1 MTYFLFPGQGSQVV
15 GMGRDFHEGS
25 QAARAVLDKAEE
37 VLGSGFLDAIFEG
50 EQEQLN
56 DTRMAQPAL
65 VAVGAAIARHL
76 IENGVRPSGFAGH
89 SIGEISALT
98 AAGSLS
104 LEDGLRITRLRA
116 LFMSEGVPP
125 GGMAAVTGID
135 AAAIADNLPEG
146 VNVANYNGPQQT
158 IISGTEEGLTEAEE
172 LLKGAGARRVIRLR
186 VSGPFHSPYMKDAAE
201 KFREELKDVTF
212 ERPNGR
218 FISSVSGLE
227 ESDPAHI
234 RELLGAQATAPV
246 RWTQV
251 LECIGPV
258 PAVEAGPGKVLQG
271 IAKRM
276 EGAPSIALAGTLEQA
291 DAIAQ
296 AG

>member
-1 MTYFLFPGQGSQVV
+1 MTYFLFPGQGSQAV

-25 QAARAVLDKAEE
+25 EAARAVLDKAEE
-37 VLGSGFLDAIFEG
+37 VLGPGFLGAIFEG

-56 DTRMAQPAL
+56 ETRNAQPAL

-76 IENGVRPSGFAGH
+76 IENGMKPSGFAGH
-89 SIGEISALT
+89 SIGEITALA

-104 LEDGLRITRLRA
+104 LEDALRITRLRA
-116 LFMSEGVPP
+116 RFMSEGVPA
-125 GGMAAVTGID
+125 GGMAAVTGLD
-135 AAAIADNLPEG
+135 AAAISDNLAEG

-158 IISGTEEGLTEAEE
+158 IISGTEEGLAEAEE
-172 LLKGAGARRVIRLR
+172 LLKGAGARRVIRLP
-186 VSGPFHSPYMKDAAE
+186 VSGPFHSPYMKTASE

-212 ERPNGR
+212 EPPQGR

-234 RELLGAQATAPV
+234 RELLSTQLTGPV

-251 LECIGPV
+251 LQRIGPV
-258 PAVEAGPGKVLQG
+258 PALEVGPGKVLQG

-276 EGAPSIALAGTLEQA
+276 EEGPSITLAGTLEQA